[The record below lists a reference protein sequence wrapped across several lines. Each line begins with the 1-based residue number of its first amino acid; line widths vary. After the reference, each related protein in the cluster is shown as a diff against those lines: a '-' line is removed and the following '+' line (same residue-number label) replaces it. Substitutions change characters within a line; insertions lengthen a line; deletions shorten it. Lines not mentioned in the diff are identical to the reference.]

1 MTQPISQLPFKGLL
15 VSLFYTLHWWRDFI
29 NEKWAKVS
37 KLAVA
42 QPLWSG
48 FGVHTHSPW
57 DTKGGVSFISRTRD
71 DSTASNCQSS
81 FQQQYFNAFPV
92 IHKKSADCWWDHVA
106 NLNVCCSMA
115 AWSRAQLVSSFSKA
129 VFLWAQMLLRALF
142 TPALTYQLS
151 SVCIP
156 PVRAHLK
163 SEYIHYSVFSY
174 SIPSS
179 LNTLQIFDSE
189 KCAGKK
195 TVKNLNV

>member
-1 MTQPISQLPFKGLL
+1 MRSEPKFQSSQSHNPFDQGLG
-15 VSLFYTLHWWRDFI
+15 YI
-29 NEKWAKVS
+29 
-37 KLAVA
+37 
-42 QPLWSG
+42 
-48 FGVHTHSPW
+48 HTAPEIPR
-57 DTKGGVSFISRTRD
+57 GGVSFISRTRD

-81 FQQQYFNAFPV
+81 FQQQYFNAFPA
-92 IHKKSADCWWDHVA
+92 IQKKSADCWWDHVA

-129 VFLWAQMLLRALF
+129 VFLWAQMLWRALF

-179 LNTLQIFDSE
+179 LNTLQIFDGE